1 MQKHRVHKGAKMIK
15 ILSQI
20 QTELKAP
27 KGLYN
32 SFGKYHYRSCENI
45 LEALKPLLQKH
56 NVALTIGDEIV
67 LIGDRYYIKAT
78 ATLKGENGE
87 ISATAYAREADAKK
101 GMDESQIT
109 GSTSSY
115 ARKYALNGL
124 FAIDDERDA
133 DTQDNTGQPQA
144 KTKAQPPN
152 SQQKAMTAE
161 QINDLCELINLTHT
175 QTPEFLNY
183 FKVKQ
188 ISDVPYEKA
197 KTMLLTKLNKM
208 QGANDDSSNRAKHA

>member
-1 MQKHRVHKGAKMIK
+1 MIK

-56 NVALTIGDEIV
+56 NVALTISDEIA

-78 ATLKGENGE
+78 AVLKGQNGE
-87 ISATAYAREADAKK
+87 VSATAYAREADAKK

-124 FAIDDERDA
+124 FAIDDEKDA
-133 DTQDNTGQPQA
+133 DSTNDHANNAQTKSPPKQA
-144 KTKAQPPN
+144 TLN
-152 SQQKAMTAE
+152 NDE
-161 QINDLCELINLTHT
+161 VNDLCELIKLTHT
-175 QTPEFLNY
+175 DTAEFLSY

-188 ISDVPYEKA
+188 IADVPYEKA
-197 KTMLLTKLNKM
+197 KTMLLTKLNKI
-208 QGANDDSSNRAKHA
+208 QGAKQ